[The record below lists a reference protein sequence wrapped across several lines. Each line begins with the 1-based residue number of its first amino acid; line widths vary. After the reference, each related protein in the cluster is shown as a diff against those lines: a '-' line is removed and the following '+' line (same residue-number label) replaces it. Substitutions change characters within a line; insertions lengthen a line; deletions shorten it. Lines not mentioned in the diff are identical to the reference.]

1 MSELS
6 QGSIEERYEMLKNLC
21 KQQIVIN
28 ETLKSEIT
36 KLNNIIR
43 VVSHEKNLLLDELIN
58 NHSTCRNSVK
68 NESKPFQKSV
78 SVGNKRSVNFVE
90 SCQELKKVKSDPSV
104 IDRIEN
110 AGLHNDSTSLLASNS
125 VSVQEKEDQWA
136 TRDQMETSHSRIVSS
151 HSSLVSTKP
160 RLQYQIPPVQSKISI
175 PVTPGGDNEVSA
187 RFLSASCGTTSKP
200 NLSNPGSPPTITSN
214 THLATP
220 LVVSSNNL
228 PTTQRPNRGGSLVTN
243 SSICPPNSTIPY
255 VSFASQRTS
264 AVGSQSKYVS
274 VTTNR
279 PLKVVSS
286 GTMNNAASSNIL
298 KSVTSPPISPGIRLP
313 SGGQP
318 TNQRILIQPSSCN
331 IRSVVFPR
339 QQSHVNDSCEFG
351 YAER

>member
-1 MSELS
+1 
-6 QGSIEERYEMLKNLC
+6 MLKNLC
-21 KQQIVIN
+21 KQQIVVSWFAFPSLTLHKIN

-68 NESKPFQKSV
+68 NEPKPFQKSV
-78 SVGNKRSVNFVE
+78 VCVGNKRSVNFVE
-90 SCQELKKVKSDPSV
+90 GCQELKKVKNDPSV
-104 IDRIEN
+104 IDRNEN

-125 VSVQEKEDQWA
+125 VSLQEKEDQWA
-136 TRDQMETSHSRIVSS
+136 ARDQMETSHSRILSG

-160 RLQYQIPPVQSKISI
+160 RLQYQIPSFQSKMNIS
-175 PVTPGGDNEVSA
+175 VAPGGDSEVSA
-187 RFLSASCGTTSKP
+187 RLLSSSCGTTSKS

-220 LVVSSNNL
+220 VVVSSNNL
-228 PTTQRPNRGGSLVTN
+228 PTTQRSNRGGSLVTN
-243 SSICPPNSTIPY
+243 SSICPPNSSIPY
-255 VSFASQRTS
+255 VSFASQRS
-264 AVGSQSKYVS
+264 PAVGSQSKYVS

-286 GTMNNAASSNIL
+286 GTMNNTASSNIL

-318 TNQRILIQPSSCN
+318 TNQRILIQPSNCN
-331 IRSVVFPR
+331 VRSVVFPR
-339 QQSHVNDSCEFG
+339 QQSHVK
-351 YAER
+351 